1 MGTDIRNK
9 DNKMIKDIK
18 NNMVGSDFW
27 LNSEELSFSE
37 ITRESRIPD
46 RWRRFD
52 MIDDRYKVLL
62 LKPINTYVS
71 ELYPRPEIVFI
82 DKISGRVTLRQ
93 KTHAEIW
100 VEPKNKNLYAL
111 DKCHQRQFYPSKEL
125 FSGSEC
131 FTACYRFYIPWF
143 INKNL
148 IVKIKNI
155 DNEFSPFVIQEKTF
169 ISDAPKEDA
178 IIFNT
183 EFVNFSIRKTR
194 KHMLSD
200 EYGIIDIASPM
211 FDMVATLEDQD
222 IDKLKEEYGI

>member
-1 MGTDIRNK
+1 
-9 DNKMIKDIK
+9 MIAQ
-18 NNMVGSDFW
+18 NGVLGSEFW
-27 LNSEELSFSE
+27 VNSYNSSFSE
-37 ITRESRIPD
+37 IQRASNVRVG
-46 RWRRFD
+46 WRD
-52 MIDDRYKVLL
+52 YLYVKDSYLDKILHPVNM
-62 LKPINTYVS
+62 YVS
-71 ELYPRPEIVFI
+71 HMYPKPELVSIEKNI
-82 DKISGRVTLRQ
+82 VTLRQ

-183 EFVNFSIRKTR
+183 EFVNFSIRKTG

>member
-1 MGTDIRNK
+1 
-9 DNKMIKDIK
+9 MIFQ
-18 NNMVGSDFW
+18 NNIVGSDFW
-27 LNSEELSFSE
+27 VKSYNFSFPEIQTKSNVRLGWRDYLYVKDLYLNKILH
-37 ITRESRIPD
+37 PVN
-46 RWRRFD
+46 
-52 MIDDRYKVLL
+52 M
-62 LKPINTYVS
+62 YVS
-71 ELYPRPEIVFI
+71 HMYPRPELVSIENNV
-82 DKISGRVTLRQ
+82 VTLRQ

-100 VEPKNKNLYAL
+100 VEPKGNNLYAL

-125 FSGSEC
+125 FNSGEC
-131 FTACYRFYIPWF
+131 FIASYRFYIPWF

-155 DNEFSPFVIQEKTF
+155 DDEFSPFVVQEKTF

-183 EFVNFSIRKTR
+183 EFVNFSIKKTG

-211 FDMVATLEDQD
+211 FDMVVTLEDQD